1 MFQRLSQTFH
11 QKTVPAD
18 SYNPDTFCSAYKSLE
33 CGTSLRALSSRRMGR
48 RNATC

>member
-1 MFQRLSQTFH
+1 MFQRLSTTFH

-18 SYNPDTFCSAYKSLE
+18 SYDPDTFCSAYKSSE
-33 CGTSLRALSSRRMGR
+33 SGTSVGAVYVRRMGR